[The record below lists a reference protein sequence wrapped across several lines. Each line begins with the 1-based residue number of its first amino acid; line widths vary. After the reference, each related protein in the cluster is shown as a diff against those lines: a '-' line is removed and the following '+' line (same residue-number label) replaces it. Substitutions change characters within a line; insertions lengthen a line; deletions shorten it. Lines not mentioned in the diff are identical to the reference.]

1 MAMLESHPRH
11 WLKNGFHLL
20 APMPDVLLSYCE
32 DCDRDASAVSKEKN
46 PTISADGNF
55 IPRTPS
61 LFYLGPAVTDAD
73 TTECQNFVNQV
84 RIALVCVFDIGMF
97 FKNFVAL
104 DSQVGFLHQDQCR
117 ELQYFRTKKRRVDF
131 RLEELETLI
140 AKLKKKRRVVTRLDE
155 VEQTIRALE
164 IRSEDWEKAGLQL
177 VWPMPDR
184 LLQDNRIV
192 SDSAI

>member
-32 DCDRDASAVSKEKN
+32 DCDRDAAAVSKEKN

-61 LFYLGPAVTDAD
+61 LFYLGPALTDAD
-73 TTECQNFVNQV
+73 TTECKNFVN
-84 RIALVCVFDIGMF
+84 
-97 FKNFVAL
+97 
-104 DSQVGFLHQDQCR
+104 QDQCR
-117 ELQYFRTKKRRVDF
+117 ELQYFRTKKRIVDF

-192 SDSAI
+192 SDRAI